1 MPSLMNRNPCLL
13 TVLLLLAALGVDV
26 HAAAEAGEGGGL
38 VSMLAKLLNF
48 AALAGLLAYFLKSPL
63 VAYLASRS
71 TQIRQDLVTAA
82 QQRAAAS
89 AQLAEIEQKM
99 RALPGE
105 LEALKQRG
113 AEDVRAERE
122 RISATAAAERERL
135 LGQTRREIESR
146 LRIAKRELT
155 AHAADLA
162 VAVARRRIEQSITP
176 DDHLRLVDRYAAQL
190 GEAR

>member
-1 MPSLMNRNPCLL
+1 
-13 TVLLLLAALGVDV
+13 
-26 HAAAEAGEGGGL
+26 
-38 VSMLAKLLNF
+38 
-48 AALAGLLAYFLKSPL
+48 
-63 VAYLASRS
+63 
-71 TQIRQDLVTAA
+71 
-82 QQRAAAS
+82 
-89 AQLAEIEQKM
+89 M

-135 LGQTRREIESR
+135 LDQTRREIESR

-155 AHAADLA
+155 AHAAELA